1 MTSTNMKPAP
11 PSNLGSTAKSS
22 YDALSAARAL
32 IPSVLAARDE
42 CERLRH
48 VPPLLAEALAKA
60 GLLQMMLPRSMGGKE
75 VAPLD
80 AFDAI
85 EEISKADGSIGW
97 CTMIASVLTAFT
109 GWLPSEVGRA
119 MSGAPTDLRLGGSI
133 RPQGRA
139 RRVDGGYR
147 VDGQWDFASGIH
159 HARWVVCP
167 CVVTD
172 GENPIL
178 TTSGAPK
185 TRIMWL
191 PSESIT
197 IIDTWNVVGL
207 RGTGS
212 HDFAVSDVFV
222 PETHTS
228 SLADSPQQAGPLY
241 IPRLFLTW
249 VWTATVANALGIAR
263 GAMNAFIEMASTKA
277 STSSPTLLRD
287 RPLVQARAAEAEAIL
302 GAARVYVRDTV
313 GEVWMRVTSGN
324 QDLDA
329 AITQARLAITHG
341 MHEAARSVDL
351 VFHAAGTNAVY
362 TKNPLERYFRDIHVT
377 LQHGAALPVHMEA
390 AGKSLLG
397 LRPSDPGW

>member
-1 MTSTNMKPAP
+1 MHA
-11 PSNLGSTAKSS
+11 
-22 YDALSAARAL
+22 YDALGIARGF
-32 IPSVLAARDE
+32 IPQIIAARDE

-48 VPPLLAEALAKA
+48 VPPPLAEALAKA
-60 GLLQMMLPRSMGGKE
+60 GLLQMFLPRSMGGPE
-75 VAPLD
+75 LAPLD

-97 CTMIASVLTAFT
+97 CTMIASVLAAFT
-109 GWLPSEVGRA
+109 GWLPSDVGRGMGGFTA
-119 MSGAPTDLRLGGSI
+119 RGANGGGLRADMRLGGSI

-139 RRVDGGYR
+139 RLVEGGYR
-147 VDGQWDFASGIH
+147 VEGRWDFASGIH

-167 CVVTD
+167 CVVLD
-172 GENPIL
+172 GDKPVL
-178 TTSGAPK
+178 TKAGTPK

-191 PSESIT
+191 PAERIT
-197 IIDTWNVVGL
+197 IIDTWDVIGL

-212 HDFAVSDVFV
+212 HDFIVSDVFV
-222 PETHTS
+222 PQTHTS
-228 SLADSPQQAGPLY
+228 SLADVPHESGPLY

-263 GAMNAFIEMASTKA
+263 GAMNAFAEMASTKA

-287 RPLVQARAAEAEAIL
+287 RALVQARTAEAEAIL
-302 GAARVYVRDTV
+302 SASRTYVRTTV
-313 GEVWMRVTSGN
+313 SEVWRRVASGN
-324 QDLDA
+324 TDLDA

-362 TKNPLERYFRDIHVT
+362 ARNPLERYFRDVHVT
-377 LQHGAALPVHMEA
+377 LQHGAALPAHMEA

-397 LRPSDPGW
+397 LRPTDPGW

>member
-1 MTSTNMKPAP
+1 MLT
-11 PSNLGSTAKSS
+11 
-22 YDALSAARAL
+22 YDALGIARAM
-32 IPSVLAARDE
+32 IPHVIAARDE

-48 VPPLLAEALAKA
+48 VPPALADALAKA
-60 GLLQMMLPRSMGGKE
+60 GLLQMFLPRSMGGPE
-75 VAPLD
+75 LAPLD

-97 CTMIASVLTAFT
+97 CTMIASVLGAFT
-109 GWLPSEVGRA
+109 GWLPADVGRA
-119 MSGAPTDLRLGGSI
+119 MGGVTAGPSAGGARADLRLGGSI

-139 RRVDGGYR
+139 RLVDGGYR

-167 CVVTD
+167 CVVLD
-172 GENPIL
+172 GDKPVL
-178 TTSGAPK
+178 TNAGIPK

-191 PSESIT
+191 PAERIK
-197 IIDTWNVVGL
+197 IIDTWDVIGL

-212 HDFAVSDVFV
+212 HDFVVRDVFV
-222 PETHTS
+222 PVSHTS
-228 SLADSPQQAGPLY
+228 SLADVPHESGPLY
-241 IPRLFLTW
+241 MPRLFLTW

-263 GAMNAFIEMASTKA
+263 GAMNAFVEMASTKA

-287 RPLVQARAAEAEAIL
+287 RALVQARTAEAEAIL
-302 GAARVYVRDTV
+302 GAARGYVRGTV
-313 GEVWMRVTSGN
+313 AQTWQLVTAGN
-324 QDLDA
+324 KDLDV
-329 AITQARLAITHG
+329 AITQARLAITHA

-362 TKNPLERYFRDIHVT
+362 TRNPIERYFRDIHVT

-390 AGKSLLG
+390 AGKALLG
-397 LRPSDPGW
+397 LRPTDPGW

>member
-1 MTSTNMKPAP
+1 MH
-11 PSNLGSTAKSS
+11 GF
-22 YDALSAARAL
+22 DALGIARVM
-32 IPSVLAARDE
+32 IPQVIAARDE

-48 VPPLLAEALAKA
+48 VPPSLADALARA
-60 GLLQMMLPRSMGGKE
+60 GLLQMFLPRSMGGPE
-75 VAPLD
+75 LAPLD

-97 CTMIASVLTAFT
+97 CTMIASVLAAFT
-109 GWLPSEVGRA
+109 GWLPAEIGLG
-119 MSGAPTDLRLGGSI
+119 MSGFNAGGANAGDLGADMRLGGSI

-139 RRVDGGYR
+139 RLVDGGYR

-167 CVVTD
+167 CVVMEGD
-172 GENPIL
+172 KPVL
-178 TTSGAPK
+178 TATGAPK

-191 PSESIT
+191 PAERIT
-197 IIDTWNVVGL
+197 IIDTWDVIGL

-212 HDFAVSDVFV
+212 HDFAVRDVFV
-222 PETHTS
+222 PQTHTS
-228 SLADSPQQAGPLY
+228 SLADAPHESGPLY

-263 GAMNAFIEMASTKA
+263 GAMNAFVEMATTKA

-287 RPLVQARAAEAEAIL
+287 RALVQARTAEAEAIL
-302 GAARVYVRDTV
+302 SAARSYVRGTV
-313 GEVWMRVTSGN
+313 AETWRLVTAGEK
-324 QDLDA
+324 DLDF
-329 AITQARLAITHG
+329 AITQARLAITHA

-362 TKNPLERYFRDIHVT
+362 TRNPIERYFRDIHVT
-377 LQHGAALPVHMEA
+377 LQHGAALPIHMEE
-390 AGKSLLG
+390 AGKALLG

>member
-1 MTSTNMKPAP
+1 MTPTDHHSIAT
-11 PSNLGSTAKSS
+11 SS
-22 YDALSAARAL
+22 FDALSAARGL
-32 IPSVLAARDE
+32 IPNVLAARDE

-48 VPPLLAEALAKA
+48 VPPLLVETLAKS
-60 GLLQMMLPRSMGGKE
+60 GLLQMFLPRSMGGPE
-75 VAPLD
+75 LAPLD

-97 CTMIASVLTAFT
+97 CTMIASVLAAFT
-109 GWLPSEVGRA
+109 GWLPTDVGRA
-119 MSGAPTDLRLGGSI
+119 MGGEPTDLRLGGSI

-139 RRVDGGYR
+139 RLVNGGYR

-167 CVVTD
+167 CVVMD
-172 GENPIL
+172 GNQPVL
-178 TTSGAPK
+178 THTGVPK

-191 PSESIT
+191 PAERIT
-197 IIDTWNVVGL
+197 IIDTWDVVGL

-212 HDFAVSDVFV
+212 HDFVVNDEFV
-222 PETHTS
+222 PATYTS
-228 SLADSPQQAGPLY
+228 SLADPPQERGPLY

-263 GAMNAFIEMASTKA
+263 GAMDAFVAMASVKA

-287 RPLVQARAAEAEAIL
+287 RPLVQTRAAEAEAIL
-302 GAARVYVRDTV
+302 SAARAYVRSTV
-313 GEVWMRVTSGN
+313 EQTWCLVTAGN
-324 QDLDA
+324 QDLDI
-329 AITQARLAITHG
+329 AITQARLSITHA

-362 TKNPLERYFRDIHVT
+362 TRNPIERYFRDSHVT

-390 AGKSLLG
+390 AGKALMG